1 MSARATA
8 TSPATAQGKKQER
21 PEAAP
26 KPAPRGL
33 RLTPRATILGFI
45 LFVAAIFAV
54 APARAYFEQRA
65 ERDRLATEVQQLQQ
79 QNVDLQHQIDQL
91 HDPVELE
98 RLARECLG
106 MVDPGEIAIVPVEP
120 GRAPTPPNCD

>member
-8 TSPATAQGKKQER
+8 TSPATAQGKRKR
-21 PEAAP
+21 PTGS
-26 KPAPRGL
+26 PREPRRL

-45 LFVAAIFAV
+45 VFVAAIFAV
-54 APARAYFEQRA
+54 APARAYIEQRA
-65 ERDRLATEVQQLQQ
+65 ERNSLATQVEQLQV
-79 QNVDLQHQIDQL
+79 QNTALQHQIDQL

-106 MVDPGEIAIVPVEP
+106 MVSPGEIAIVPVES
-120 GRAPTPPNCD
+120 GKAPTPPSCD